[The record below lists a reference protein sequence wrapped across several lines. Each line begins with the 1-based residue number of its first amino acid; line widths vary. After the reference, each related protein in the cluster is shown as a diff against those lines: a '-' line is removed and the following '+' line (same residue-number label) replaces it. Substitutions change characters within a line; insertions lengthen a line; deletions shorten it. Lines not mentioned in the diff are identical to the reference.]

1 MNHYLPEG
9 VRILTAENQAALHSV
24 AAMREAMAAG
34 TILEARAVL
43 CDHAH
48 NLTVQLPC
56 MRGWIPREEGA
67 IGIAEGTTR
76 DIALIAR
83 AGKPVCFRILRIETD
98 EMGEPIAIL
107 SRRVVQEECWKAYL
121 SQCRPG
127 DILPAT
133 VTHLERFGA
142 FVDIGCG
149 IPSLLPIDTISVSRI
164 SHPKDRF
171 TVGQSIRVVV
181 KQIEPGRVYLT
192 HRELLGTWEENAAMF
207 SAGQTVAGIVRSI
220 ESYGIFVELTPNLA
234 GLAEPHEEV
243 HVGQCASVHIKAIL
257 PEKMKVKLNLIDA
270 FDYTDSPAP
279 MHYFVKGKHIDRWKY
294 TPDVS
299 SRVIETIF
307 IPETPIIKNDSTK
320 I

>member
-1 MNHYLPEG
+1 MNQYLPEG
-9 VRILTAENQAALHSV
+9 LRLHTAENRAALHSV
-24 AAMREAMAAG
+24 AAMKEAMAAG

-43 CDHAH
+43 CDCSH
-48 NLTVQLPC
+48 NLTVPLPC

-67 IGIAEGTTR
+67 IGIADGTTR

-98 EMGEPIAIL
+98 EAGEPVAIL
-107 SRRVVQEECWKAYL
+107 SRRAVQKECWENYL
-121 SQCRPG
+121 SKCRLG

-171 TVGQSIRVVV
+171 VVGQSIRVIVR
-181 KQIEPGRVYLT
+181 QIEPDRIYLT
-192 HRELLGTWEENAAMF
+192 HRELLGTWEENAALF
-207 SAGQTVAGIVRSI
+207 AVGQTVAGMVRSV
-220 ESYGIFVELTPNLA
+220 ETYGIFVELTPNLA
-234 GLAEPHEEV
+234 GLAEPHEDV
-243 HVGQCASVHIKAIL
+243 RAGQCARVHIKAIL

-270 FDYTDSPAP
+270 FDCDDPPAA
-279 MHYFVKGKHIDRWKY
+279 MHYFVTDPHIDRWQY
-294 TPDVS
+294 TPNVAK
-299 SRVIETIF
+299 RMIETVF
-307 IPETPIIKNDSTK
+307 TPENPRI
-320 I
+320 